1 MARRPPGHPTYAAT
15 VSSSTDAERP
25 SRLTGVLDRYQ
36 QRHPAAGFPLAV
48 IYKYFDDFGP
58 YLSALITYY
67 AFVSLF
73 PLLLL
78 MTTVLGF
85 VLAGNPHLQE
95 QIIHSALAQFPVVGA
110 QLGEP
115 TRLGGGVVG
124 LVVGVLVSLYGGL
137 GVAQALQYA
146 TNTAWAVPR
155 NRRPNPFSARGRSLL
170 LLGTGGLAVLGTTAL
185 SALGVTGAGSLALLG
200 TVLVLAASV
209 LINTAVFGLAFRIST
224 PRALTVRDVA
234 PGAVAAAVGWQL
246 LQSFGVVYVTRVVR
260 GASATNSVFALVLGL
275 LAFLYLTA
283 VVVVLCM
290 EVNVVRVDRLHPRS
304 LLTPFTDDVVL
315 TPADRRA
322 YAGQAGAQQSKGF
335 ETVEVSFD
343 QRDPGAH
350 DPSPD
355 C

>member
-1 MARRPPGHPTYAAT
+1 MAVPPDPPRDDRTDRAPVPT
-15 VSSSTDAERP
+15 DGP
-25 SRLTGVLDRYQ
+25 GRLTGVLDRYQ

-48 IYKYFDDFGP
+48 VYKYFDDFGP
-58 YLSALITYY
+58 YLAALITYY

-85 VLAGNPHLQE
+85 VLAGNPHLQD
-95 QIIHSALAQFPVVGA
+95 QIIHSALAQFPVVGT

-115 TRLGGGVVG
+115 KRLGGGVLG
-124 LVVGVLVSLYGGL
+124 LVVGILVSLYGGL

-155 NRRPNPFSARGRSLL
+155 NSRPNPFKARGRSLL

-185 SALGVTGAGSLALLG
+185 SALGIGSAGSLALLG
-200 TVLVLAASV
+200 SVLALAASV
-209 LINTAVFGLAFRIST
+209 AINTAVFVLAFRIST

-260 GASATNSVFALVLGL
+260 GASDSNGVFALVLGL

-283 VVVVLCM
+283 VVVVLSM

-304 LLTPFTDDVVL
+304 LLTPFTDRVVL

-322 YAGQAGAQQSKGF
+322 YAGQAGAQRTKGF
-335 ETVEVSFD
+335 ETVDVTFD
-343 QRDPGAH
+343 Q
-350 DPSPD
+350 PSPATED
-355 C
+355 THREP